1 MLTWGQLPPA
11 VQSSEA
17 RLCIHPKR
25 RQTNHEPGF
34 TGPHSWG
41 RLFPR
46 KSWKGVAPGSK
57 PRYCTIQ
64 SYSIHDGDNLSQ
76 NRLRSL
82 LRGRY
87 LMSYFEV
94 SSSIPC
100 SSFSWHSMQCRVH
113 GTASSRFALI
123 SFPHEMHS
131 PNAPSRIRPS
141 APSTICNSW
150 RSLLLCGNKNSLV

>member
-25 RQTNHEPGF
+25 CQTNHEPRF
-34 TGPHSWG
+34 TGPHPSQ
-41 RLFPR
+41 R
-46 KSWKGVAPGSK
+46 PGTAQSK
-57 PRYCTIQ
+57 AIQ
-64 SYSIHDGDNLSQ
+64 FMMETSQ
-76 NRLRSL
+76 PESAEVVTSRSL
-82 LRGRY
+82 LDGRY
-87 LMSYFEV
+87 LTSYFEV